1 MASTSY
7 GVNDALAVKLW
18 AKELAHE
25 AVKATEIYPLI
36 GQNANSVIQE
46 KTETKKG
53 PGDRVTIG
61 LRMQLTGDGF
71 TESDIAEGNG
81 EALTT
86 YADNVFINELG
97 HVVGVRSENTID
109 AQRVAFD
116 LREEAKDGLVD
127 WWARRISVAFFNQVC
142 GNTSISGPSFPTSV
156 KYTGLNA
163 TIAPSAGR
171 ILRFDTGGTGAS
183 IANDETV
190 NTTTTATFGLA
201 VIDKAVELAK
211 TGGTNNL
218 PKIRPIR
225 IEGGEHYVMYIHPI
239 QTTQLRAGVNAGQWL
254 DIQKAAMTGGEI
266 TDNPIFT
273 GALGMYNNVILR
285 ESEQIPYGVHSTSG
299 AQQTS
304 TRRAVFL
311 GAQAAAIAFGQNSG
325 ENRYRWNEELYDH
338 KRRLE
343 VSAWSIKGLKKMVFN
358 AIDFATIVVT
368 SYAVPS
374 A

>member
-25 AVKATEIYPLI
+25 AVKASEIYPLI
-36 GQNANSVIQE
+36 GPNANSVIQE

-53 PGDRVTIG
+53 PGDRITIG
-61 LRMQLTGDGF
+61 LRMQLRGDGF
-71 TESDIAEGNG
+71 TESEIAEGNG

-86 YADNVFINELG
+86 YADNVFVNELG

-142 GNTSISGPSFPTSV
+142 GNTATSGTTFPTSV

-163 TIAPSAGR
+163 AVAPSAGR
-171 ILRFDTGGTGAS
+171 VMRFNAAGTSLAT
-183 IANDETV
+183 DEAV
-190 NTTTTATFGLA
+190 NGDNTAGFSLTL
-201 VIDKAVELAK
+201 IDKCVELAK

-225 IEGGEHYVMYIHPI
+225 IEGGEHYVVYIHPV
-239 QTTQLRAGVNAGQWL
+239 QTTSLRSSTSTGQWL
-254 DIQKAAMTGGEI
+254 DIQKAAMQGGEI
-266 TDNPIFT
+266 TNNPIFT
-273 GALGMYNNVILR
+273 GALGMYNNVIIR
-285 ESEQIPYGVHSTSG
+285 ESEQVPNGVHSTSG
-299 AQQTS
+299 AHQTS

-311 GAQAAAIAFGQNSG
+311 GAQAAAIAFGMNSG

-343 VSAWSIKGLKKMVFN
+343 VSAWSIYGLKKMVFN
-358 AIDFATIVVT
+358 ATDFATIVLTTYGVNV
-368 SYAVPS
+368 A
-374 A
+374 

>member
-18 AKELAHE
+18 ARELAHE

-36 GQNANSVIQE
+36 GPNANSVIQE
-46 KTETKKG
+46 KTETRKG
-53 PGDRVTIG
+53 PGDRVTVG
-61 LRMQLTGDGF
+61 LRMQLSGDGF
-71 TESDIAEGNG
+71 TESEIAEGNG

-86 YADNVFINELG
+86 YADNVFVNELG

-127 WWARRISVAFFNQVC
+127 WWARRISVAFFNQVA
-142 GNTSISGPSFPTSV
+142 GNTATSGPTFPTSV

-171 ILRFDTGGTGAS
+171 ILRFNAAGTALAS
-183 IANDETV
+183 DEAV
-190 NTTTTATFGLA
+190 QADTTAGLSLA
-201 VIDKAVELAK
+201 TIDKCIELAK
-211 TGGTNNL
+211 TGGSNSL

-239 QTTQLRAGVNAGQWL
+239 NTTQLRAGSSAGQWL
-254 DIQKAAMTGGEI
+254 DIQKAAMTGGEV
-266 TDNPIFT
+266 TENPIFT
-273 GALGMYNNVILR
+273 GALGMYNNCILR
-285 ESEQIPYGVHSTSG
+285 ESEQIPYGVGSAASPG
-299 AQQTS
+299 VQQTS
-304 TRRAVFL
+304 TRRCVFM
-311 GAQAAAIAFGQNSG
+311 GAQAAGICFGMNSG

-343 VSAWSIKGLKKMVFN
+343 VSAWSIYGVKKFVFN
-358 AIDFATIVVT
+358 ATDFATIVVST
-368 SYAVPS
+368 YGVP
-374 A
+374 AA

>member
-36 GQNANSVIQE
+36 GPDSNSVIQE

-53 PGDRVTIG
+53 AGDRVTIG
-61 LRMQLTGDGF
+61 LRMQLRGDGF
-71 TESDIAEGNG
+71 TESDVAEGNG

-86 YADNVFINELG
+86 YADNLFINELG

-109 AQRVAFD
+109 AQRVSFD

-142 GNTSISGPSFPTSV
+142 GNTATSGTTAPSSV
-156 KYTGLNA
+156 KFTGLNA
-163 TIAPSAGR
+163 TIAPATGR
-171 ILRFDTGGTGAS
+171 ILRFDTGGAGAS

-190 NTTTTATFGLA
+190 NTTTTAVFGLNL
-201 VIDKAVELAK
+201 IDKCVELAK
-211 TGGTNNL
+211 TGGSTGL

-225 IEGGEHYVMYIHPI
+225 IEGGEHYVMYLHPI
-239 QTTQLRAGVNAGQWL
+239 QVTSLRTTTSTGQWL

-266 TDNPIFT
+266 SQNPIFS
-273 GALGMYNNVILR
+273 GALGMYNKVIIR
-285 ESEQIPYGVHSTSG
+285 ESEQIPMGVHSTTAA
-299 AQQTS
+299 AQS
-304 TRRAVFL
+304 NSRRAVFM
-311 GAQAAAIAFGQNSG
+311 GAQSAAIAFGMNSG

-343 VSAWSIKGLKKMVFN
+343 VSAWSIYGLKKLVWN
-358 AIDFATIVVT
+358 SVDFATVVVT
-368 SYAVPS
+368 TYAAPVV
-374 A
+374 

>member
-25 AVKATEIYPLI
+25 AVKATEVYPLI
-36 GQNANSVIQE
+36 GPNSNSVIQE
-46 KTETKKG
+46 KTESRKG
-53 PGDRVTIG
+53 PGDRITVG
-61 LRMQLTGDGF
+61 LRMQLRGDGF
-71 TESDIAEGNG
+71 TESEIAEGNG

-86 YADNVFINELG
+86 YADNVFVNELG

-142 GNTSISGPSFPTSV
+142 GNTATSGATYPTSV

-163 TIAPSAGR
+163 VIAPSAGR
-171 ILRFDTGGTGAS
+171 KLYVGAQTTDEGVGGDNTAGFTLS
-183 IANDETV
+183 I
-190 NTTTTATFGLA
+190 
-201 VIDKAVELAK
+201 IDKCVELAK
-211 TGGTNNL
+211 TGGINNL
-218 PKIRPIR
+218 PKIRPVR

-239 QTTQLRAGVNAGQWL
+239 QTTSLRANTNAGQWL

-266 TDNPIFT
+266 SNNPLFT

-285 ESEQIPYGVHSTSG
+285 ESEQIPFGVNSTTA
-299 AQQTS
+299 AQVT
-304 TRRAVFL
+304 TARRAVFL
-311 GAQAAAIAFGQNSG
+311 GAQSAGIAFGMNSG

-343 VSAWSIKGLKKMVFN
+343 VSAWSVYGLKKFVFN
-358 AIDFATIVVT
+358 AIDFSTIVVT
-368 SYAVPS
+368 SYAL
-374 A
+374 AAA

>member
-25 AVKATEIYPLI
+25 AVKATEIFPLI
-36 GQNANSVIQE
+36 GQNSNSVIQE

-53 PGDRVTIG
+53 PGDRVTVG
-61 LRMQLTGDGF
+61 LRMQLRGDGF
-71 TESDIAEGNG
+71 TESEIAEGNG

-86 YADNVFINELG
+86 YADNVFVNELG

-127 WWARRISVAFFNQVC
+127 WWARRISVCFFNQVC
-142 GNTSISGPSFPTSV
+142 GNTATSGATYPTSV

-171 ILRFDTGGTGAS
+171 ILRANPSGGHTT
-183 IANDETV
+183 DETLIAGDELKL
-190 NTTTTATFGLA
+190 TD
-201 VIDKAVELAK
+201 IDRCIELAK

-225 IEGGEHYVMYIHPI
+225 IEGGEHYVMYLHPI
-239 QTTQLRAGVNAGQWL
+239 HTTQLRSQVNAGQWL
-254 DIQKAAMTGGEI
+254 DIQKAAMMGGEI
-266 TDNPIFT
+266 TNNPIFT
-273 GALGMYNNVILR
+273 GALGMYNNCILR
-285 ESEQIPYGVHSTSG
+285 ESEQVPPGINSTTA
-299 AQQTS
+299 AQVT
-304 TRRAVFL
+304 TARRAVFM
-311 GAQAAAIAFGQNSG
+311 GAQAAGIAFGQNSG

-343 VSAWSIKGLKKMVFN
+343 VSAWSIWGIKKFVYN
-358 AIDFATIVVT
+358 SIDFATIVVST
-368 SYAVPS
+368 YA
-374 A
+374 AAAA